1 MSFLKKQR
9 LSIVLPL
16 NETKNAEIKKI
27 LKFFKNDKKK
37 KRFCAIMLQIH
48 INVWTLITTKINLI
62 SKKGDLMKKH
72 ILSLTLGS
80 LLVSTL
86 SAEDDG
92 FYMSAGYQI
101 GEAAQMVKNTKGI
114 QELSDNYEK
123 LNNLLTKYS
132 TLNTLI
138 KLSSDPSAING
149 VRNDLGASA
158 AGLLNDKKNSPAYQ
172 AVLLAINAAVG
183 FWNIVGYVTQCGGN
197 ANGTASTSSTTIF
210 DNEPGYR
217 STSIT
222 CSLNVYTPGY
232 YGPMSIENFK
242 KLNEAY
248 QILQTALK
256 QGLPT
261 LNEKNGTVSVTYSY
275 KCAGQGNNNC
285 DVLKDN
291 RNGGTKSET
300 QTIDGKTVNTT
311 ISSKV
316 VNYDAP
322 GNTLGASYTDI
333 TTTMSNVPDNAQAL
347 LAQAST
353 LINTINSAC
362 PYFSA
367 PNSHA
372 NGPKWEWPSNKLCG
386 AFSEEIGAIQKMIT
400 DAQEM
405 LNQANIVNANG
416 QSSNPVDSH
425 FNPFTGNTS
434 FAEGML
440 KNAQAQAQMLNLANQ
455 VGQAIN
461 PNNLT
466 GTFQNFV
473 KGFLATCN
481 NPSTAGTGG
490 TQGSPPG
497 TVTTQTFAS
506 GCAYVGET
514 ITALNNS
521 IAHFGAQAEQIQQA
535 EDLAYTLANFS
546 SQYKKLGDT
555 YNSITTAISSIPN
568 AQAIQN
574 VVSKKNNPYSPQG
587 IQENFYL
594 NQNTYNQVQT
604 INQELGRNPFRKVG
618 IVSSQTN
625 NGAMNGIGIQVGYKQ
640 FFGQKRRWGAR
651 YYGFFDY
658 NHAFIKS
665 SFFNSASDV
674 WTYGFGADA
683 LYNFIND
690 KATNFLGKNNK
701 LSVGLFG
708 GIALAGTSW
717 LNSEYVNLAT
727 VNNVYNA
734 KMNVANF
741 QFLFNM
747 GVRMNLARPKKK
759 DSDHVAQHGIELG
772 LKIPTI
778 NTNYYSFM
786 GAELKYRRLYSVYL
800 NYVFAY

>member
-1 MSFLKKQR
+1 
-9 LSIVLPL
+9 
-16 NETKNAEIKKI
+16 
-27 LKFFKNDKKK
+27 
-37 KRFCAIMLQIH
+37 
-48 INVWTLITTKINLI
+48 
-62 SKKGDLMKKH
+62 MKKH

-92 FYMSAGYQI
+92 FYTSVGYQI
-101 GEAAQMVKNTKGI
+101 GEAAQMVTNTKGI
-114 QELSDNYEK
+114 QDLSDRYES
-123 LNNLLTKYS
+123 LNNLLTRYS

-138 KLSSDPSAING
+138 KLSSDPSAINAA
-149 VRNDLGASA
+149 RENLGASA
-158 AGLLNDKKNSPAYQ
+158 KNLIGDKANSPAYQ

-183 FWNIVGYVTQCGGN
+183 FWNVVGYVTQCGGN
-197 ANGTASTSSTTIF
+197 MDGQESISSTTIF
-210 DNEPGYR
+210 NNEPGYR
-217 STSIT
+217 STSINCT
-222 CSLNVYTPGY
+222 LNRHTPGY

-256 QGLPT
+256 NGLPA
-261 LNEKNGTVSVTYSY
+261 LKENNGKVNVTYTYTCS
-275 KCAGQGNNNC
+275 GEGNNNC
-285 DVLKDN
+285 STEATGVDN
-291 RNGGTKSET
+291 QNGGSKIET
-300 QTIDGKTVNTT
+300 QTIDGKSVTTT

-316 VNYDAP
+316 VDSGAS
-322 GNTLGASYTDI
+322 GNTSGVSYTEI
-333 TTTMSNVPDNAQAL
+333 TNELSSVPDSAQAL

-353 LINTINSAC
+353 LINTINTAC
-362 PYFSA
+362 PFFRANNSSDANAPKFSTTI
-367 PNSHA
+367 
-372 NGPKWEWPSNKLCG
+372 GKICG
-386 AFSEEIGAIQKMIT
+386 AFSEEISAIQKMIT
-400 DAQEM
+400 DAQE
-405 LNQANIVNANG
+405 LVNQTSVINSHEQSTPVGGSNG
-416 QSSNPVDSH
+416 KP
-425 FNPFTGNTS
+425 FNPFTDAS
-434 FAEGML
+434 FAQGML
-440 KNAQAQAQMLNLANQ
+440 ANASAQAKMLNLAHQ
-455 VGQAIN
+455 VGQTIN
-461 PNNLT
+461 PDNLT
-466 GTFQNFV
+466 GNFKNFV
-473 KGFLATCN
+473 TGFLATCN
-481 NPSTAGTGG
+481 NKSTNGNPYN
-490 TQGSPPG
+490 QGSAPG

-506 GCAYVGET
+506 GCAYVGQT
-514 ITALNNS
+514 ITNLENN
-521 IAHFGAQAEQIQQA
+521 IAHFGTQAQQIEQAENIA
-535 EDLAYTLANFS
+535 DTLVNFRS
-546 SQYKKLGDT
+546 RYNELGNT
-555 YNSITTAISSIPN
+555 YNSITTALSKVPN
-568 AQAIQN
+568 AQSLQN

-587 IQENFYL
+587 IDTNYYL
-594 NQNTYNQVQT
+594 NQNSYNQVQT

-618 IVSSQTN
+618 IVGSQTN

-640 FFGQKRRWGAR
+640 FFGQKRKWGAR

-747 GVRMNLARPKKK
+747 GVRMNLARSKKK
-759 DSDHVAQHGIELG
+759 GSDHAAQHGIELG

>member
-1 MSFLKKQR
+1 
-9 LSIVLPL
+9 
-16 NETKNAEIKKI
+16 
-27 LKFFKNDKKK
+27 
-37 KRFCAIMLQIH
+37 
-48 INVWTLITTKINLI
+48 
-62 SKKGDLMKKH
+62 MKKH
-72 ILSLTLGS
+72 ILSLALGS

-114 QELSDNYEK
+114 QQLSDNYENLSK
-123 LNNLLTKYS
+123 LLTRYS
-132 TLNTLI
+132 TLNSLI
-138 KLSSDPSAING
+138 KLSADPSVINAA
-149 VRNDLGASA
+149 RENLGASA
-158 AGLLNDKKNSPAYQ
+158 KNLIGDKANSPAYQ

-183 FWNIVGYVTQCGGN
+183 FWNVVGYVTQCGGN
-197 ANGTASTSSTTIF
+197 ANGQTSTSSTTIF
-210 DNEPGYR
+210 NNEPGYR

-222 CSLNVYTPGY
+222 CSLNGYPPGY

-242 KLNEAY
+242 KLNQAY

-256 QGLPT
+256 KGLPA
-261 LNEKNGTVSVTYSY
+261 LKESNGTINVNYSYTCSGSGNDNCSPSVTGVN
-275 KCAGQGNNNC
+275 KQE
-285 DVLKDN
+285 
-291 RNGGTKSET
+291 GGSKIET
-300 QTIDGKTVNTT
+300 QTIDGKSVTTT

-316 VNYDAP
+316 VSWEAE
-322 GNTLGASYTDI
+322 GNTSKVSYTEI
-333 TTTMSNVPDNAQAL
+333 TNQLNDVPDSAQFL

-353 LINTINSAC
+353 LINTINTAC
-362 PYFSA
+362 PFFHANNSSESSA
-367 PNSHA
+367 PKFSTTY
-372 NGPKWEWPSNKLCG
+372 GKICG
-386 AFSEEIGAIQKMIT
+386 AFSEEISAIQKMIT
-400 DAQEM
+400 DAQE
-405 LNQANIVNANG
+405 LVNQTNTINSNEQTTQVGGSNG
-416 QSSNPVDSH
+416 KP
-425 FNPFTGNTS
+425 FNPFTDAS
-434 FAEGML
+434 FAQGML
-440 KNAQAQAQMLNLANQ
+440 ANASAQAKMLSLADQ
-455 VGQAIN
+455 VGQTLN
-461 PNNLT
+461 PERLT
-466 GTFQNFV
+466 GNFQNFV
-473 KGFLATCN
+473 KNFLATCN
-481 NPSTAGTGG
+481 NPSTAGTSS
-490 TQGSPPG
+490 TQGSAPG

-506 GCAYVGET
+506 GCAYVEQT
-514 ITALNNS
+514 ITNLNNS
-521 IAHFGAQAEQIQQA
+521 ISHFGTQEQQIEQAENIA
-535 EDLAYTLANFS
+535 DTLVHFKS
-546 SQYKKLGDT
+546 RYSELGNT
-555 YNSITTAISSIPN
+555 YNSITTALSKVPN
-568 AQAIQN
+568 AQSLQN

-587 IQENFYL
+587 IETNYYL
-594 NQNTYNQVQT
+594 NPNSYNQIQT
-604 INQELGRNPFRKVG
+604 INQELGRNPFRKMG

-717 LNSEYVNLAT
+717 LNSEFVNLAT

-734 KMNVANF
+734 KINTANF
-741 QFLFNM
+741 QFLFNL
-747 GVRMNLARPKKK
+747 GLRMNLARAKKK
-759 DSDHVAQHGIELG
+759 GSDHAAQHGIELG
-772 LKIPTI
+772 VKIPTI

>member
-1 MSFLKKQR
+1 MKKTLLLSLSLSFL
-9 LSIVLPL
+9 L
-16 NETKNAEIKKI
+16 
-27 LKFFKNDKKK
+27 
-37 KRFCAIMLQIH
+37 H
-48 INVWTLITTKINLI
+48 
-62 SKKGDLMKKH
+62 
-72 ILSLTLGS
+72 
-80 LLVSTL
+80 
-86 SAEDDG
+86 AEDDG

-101 GEAAQMVKNTKGI
+101 GEAAQVVKNTKGV
-114 QELSDNYEK
+114 QELSDNYEN
-123 LNNLLTKYS
+123 LSNLLTRYS

-138 KLSSDPSAING
+138 KLSADPSAINAA
-149 VRNDLGASA
+149 RENLGASA
-158 AGLLNDKKNSPAYQ
+158 KNLIGDKTNSPAYQ

-183 FWNIVGYVTQCGGN
+183 FWNVVGYVSQCGGN
-197 ANGTASTSSTTIF
+197 ANGTKSTSSTTIF
-210 DNEPGYR
+210 NNEPGYR

-222 CSLNVYTPGY
+222 CNLNRYSPGVQ
-232 YGPMSIENFK
+232 GPISIENMK
-242 KLNEAY
+242 KINKAY

-256 QGLPT
+256 QGLPA
-261 LNEKNGTVSVTYSY
+261 LKENNGTVEVTYTYTCS
-275 KCAGQGNNNC
+275 GEGNDNC
-285 DVLKDN
+285 SITGVKQRDGSKTEN
-291 RNGGTKSET
+291 
-300 QTIDGKTVNTT
+300 QTIDGKQVTTT

-316 VNYDAP
+316 VDSEAS
-322 GNTLGASYTDI
+322 GNTSGVSYTEI
-333 TTTMSNVPDNAQAL
+333 TNALKGVPDSAQAL

-362 PYFSA
+362 PWFNATSSGGENA
-367 PNSHA
+367 PQW
-372 NGPKWEWPSNKLCG
+372 KWSPYSGGLCG
-386 AFSEEIGAIQKMIT
+386 AFKDEISAIQKMIT
-400 DAQEM
+400 DAQE
-405 LNQANIVNANG
+405 LVNQTSAINSNEQTTPVGGNNG
-416 QSSNPVDSH
+416 KP
-425 FNPFTGNTS
+425 FNPYTDAQ
-434 FAEGML
+434 FAQSML
-440 KNAQAQAQMLNLANQ
+440 ANANAQAKMLDLADQ
-455 VGQAIN
+455 VGQTIN
-461 PNNLT
+461 PEKLSGN
-466 GTFQNFV
+466 FQYFV
-473 KGFLATCN
+473 KEYLATCN

-490 TQGSPPG
+490 TQGSAPG
-497 TVTTQTFAS
+497 TVTNQTFAS
-506 GCAYVGET
+506 GCAYVQET
-514 ITALNNS
+514 ITNLNNS
-521 IAHFGAQAEQIQQA
+521 IAYFGTQGQQIEQAQNIADTLVHFKSRYSE
-535 EDLAYTLANFS
+535 
-546 SQYKKLGDT
+546 LGNT
-555 YNSITTAISSIPN
+555 YNSITTALSSIPN
-568 AQAIQN
+568 AQSLQN
-574 VVSKKNNPYSPQG
+574 VVSQKNNPYSPQG
-587 IQENFYL
+587 IETNYYL
-594 NQNTYNQVQT
+594 NQNAYNQIQT

-640 FFGQKRRWGAR
+640 FFGQKRRWGTR

-747 GVRMNLARPKKK
+747 GVRMNLARAKKK
-759 DSDHVAQHGIELG
+759 DSDHAAQHGIELG

>member
-1 MSFLKKQR
+1 
-9 LSIVLPL
+9 
-16 NETKNAEIKKI
+16 
-27 LKFFKNDKKK
+27 
-37 KRFCAIMLQIH
+37 MLH
-48 INVWTLITTKINLI
+48 
-62 SKKGDLMKKH
+62 
-72 ILSLTLGS
+72 
-80 LLVSTL
+80 
-86 SAEDDG
+86 AEDDG
-92 FYMSAGYQI
+92 FYTSVGYQI
-101 GEAAQMVKNTKGI
+101 GEAAQMVTNTKGI
-114 QELSDNYEK
+114 QELSDRYES
-123 LNNLLTKYS
+123 LNNLLTRYS

-138 KLSSDPSAING
+138 KLSADPSAING

-158 AGLLNDKKNSPAYQ
+158 KNLIGDKANSPAYQ

-197 ANGTASTSSTTIF
+197 ANGTSSTSSTTIF
-210 DNEPGYR
+210 NNEPGYR

-222 CSLNVYTPGY
+222 CSLNGYNPGY

-256 QGLPT
+256 KGLPA
-261 LNEKNGTVSVTYSY
+261 LNNNSGTVNVTYTYTCS
-275 KCAGQGNNNC
+275 GGGNDNC
-285 DVLKDN
+285 SPKVTGVDEQ
-291 RNGGTKSET
+291 NGGSKTET
-300 QTIDGKTVNTT
+300 QTIDGKQVSTT

-316 VNYDAP
+316 VDSGAQ
-322 GNTLGASYTDI
+322 GNTTGVSYTEI
-333 TTTMSNVPDNAQAL
+333 TNKLDNVPDSTQFL

-353 LINTINSAC
+353 LINTINEAC
-362 PYFSA
+362 PYFSVT
-367 PNSHA
+367 NKSG
-372 NGPKWEWPSNKLCG
+372 GPQMEPTRGKLCG
-386 AFSEEIGAIQKMIT
+386 FTEEISAIQKMIT
-400 DAQEM
+400 DAQD
-405 LNQANIVNANG
+405 LVNQTNIITSNEQTAQVGGNNG
-416 QSSNPVDSH
+416 KP
-425 FNPFTGNTS
+425 FNPFTDAS
-434 FAEGML
+434 FAQGML
-440 KNAQAQAQMLNLANQ
+440 ANAQAQAKMLNLAEQ

-461 PNNLT
+461 PERLSGN
-466 GTFQNFV
+466 FKNFV
-473 KGFLATCN
+473 TGFLATCN
-481 NPSTAGTGG
+481 NPSTAGTSG
-490 TQGSPPG
+490 TQGSSPG

-506 GCAYVGET
+506 GCAYVEQT
-514 ITALNNS
+514 LTNLNND
-521 IAHFGAQAEQIQQA
+521 IAHFGTRAQQIQQA
-535 EDLAYTLANFS
+535 ENIADTLVNFKS
-546 SQYKKLGDT
+546 RYNELGNT
-555 YNSITTAISSIPN
+555 YNSITTALSSIPN
-568 AQAIQN
+568 AQSLQN
-574 VVSKKNNPYSPQG
+574 AVSKKNNPYSPQG
-587 IQENFYL
+587 IETNYYL
-594 NQNTYNQVQT
+594 NQNTYNQIQT
-604 INQELGRNPFRKVG
+604 INQELGRNPFRKMG

-640 FFGQKRRWGAR
+640 FFGQKRKWGAR

-727 VNNVYNA
+727 MNNVYNA

-759 DSDHVAQHGIELG
+759 DSDHAAQHGIELG

>member
-1 MSFLKKQR
+1 
-9 LSIVLPL
+9 
-16 NETKNAEIKKI
+16 
-27 LKFFKNDKKK
+27 
-37 KRFCAIMLQIH
+37 
-48 INVWTLITTKINLI
+48 
-62 SKKGDLMKKH
+62 MKKH

-114 QELSDNYEK
+114 QDLSDRYES
-123 LNNLLTKYS
+123 LNNLLTRYS
-132 TLNTLI
+132 NLNTLI
-138 KLSSDPSAING
+138 KLSADPSAING

-158 AGLLNDKKNSPAYQ
+158 KNLIGDKANSPAYQ

-183 FWNIVGYVTQCGGN
+183 FWNVVGYVTQCGGN
-197 ANGTASTSSTTIF
+197 ANGQKSTSSTTIF
-210 DNEPGYR
+210 NNEPGYR

-222 CSLNVYTPGY
+222 CSLNGYSPGY

-242 KLNEAY
+242 KINEAY

-256 QGLPT
+256 KGLPA
-261 LNEKNGTVSVTYSY
+261 LNQNNGTLKEVTYTYTCS
-275 KCAGQGNNNC
+275 GQGNDNC
-285 DVLKDN
+285 SKKATGVDEQ
-291 RNGGTKSET
+291 NGGTKTTT
-300 QTIDGKTVNTT
+300 QTIDGKSVTTT

-316 VNYDAP
+316 VDFNAQ
-322 GNTLGASYTDI
+322 GNTQHVSYTEI
-333 TTTMSNVPDNAQAL
+333 TNKLDGVPDSAQAL

-353 LINTINSAC
+353 LINTINEAC
-362 PYFSA
+362 PYFHA
-367 PNSHA
+367 PNNQA

-386 AFSEEIGAIQKMIT
+386 AFSQEISAIQKMIT
-400 DAQEM
+400 DAQD
-405 LNQANIVNANG
+405 LVNQTSVINSNE
-416 QSSNPVDSH
+416 QSAQVGGNKP
-425 FNPFTGNTS
+425 FNPFTDAS
-434 FAEGML
+434 FAQGML
-440 KNAQAQAQMLNLANQ
+440 ANAQAQAKMLNLAEQ

-461 PNNLT
+461 PERLS

-490 TQGSPPG
+490 TQGSSPG

-506 GCAYVGET
+506 GCAYVEQT
-514 ITALNNS
+514 LTNLNND
-521 IAHFGAQAEQIQQA
+521 IAHFGTRAQQIQQA
-535 EDLAYTLANFS
+535 ADIADTLVNFKS
-546 SQYKKLGDT
+546 RYNELGNT
-555 YNSITTAISSIPN
+555 YNSITTALSNIPN
-568 AQAIQN
+568 AQSLQN
-574 VVSKKNNPYSPQG
+574 AVSKKNNPYSPQG
-587 IQENFYL
+587 IETNYYL
-594 NQNTYNQVQT
+594 NQNTYNQIQT

-640 FFGQKRRWGAR
+640 FFGQKRKWGAR

-734 KMNVANF
+734 KLNVANF

-747 GVRMNLARPKKK
+747 GVRMNLARSKKK
-759 DSDHVAQHGIELG
+759 GSDHAAQHGIELG

>member
-1 MSFLKKQR
+1 
-9 LSIVLPL
+9 
-16 NETKNAEIKKI
+16 
-27 LKFFKNDKKK
+27 
-37 KRFCAIMLQIH
+37 
-48 INVWTLITTKINLI
+48 
-62 SKKGDLMKKH
+62 MKKH

-92 FYMSAGYQI
+92 FYTSVGYQI
-101 GEAAQMVKNTKGI
+101 GEAAQMVTNTKGI

-123 LNNLLTKYS
+123 LNNLLTRYS

-138 KLSSDPSAING
+138 KLSADPSAVSGAIN
-149 VRNDLGASA
+149 NLNAGAT
-158 AGLLNDKKNSPAYQ
+158 GLLKEKTNSPAYQ
-172 AVLLAINAAVG
+172 AVSLALNAAVG
-183 FWNIVGYVTQCGGN
+183 LWNTIGYAVMCGNGN
-197 ANGTASTSSTTIF
+197 STGSGPGSVVF
-210 DNEPGYR
+210 DKEPGQR
-217 STSIT
+217 STQIT
-222 CSLNVYTPGY
+222 CNRFEAIGKGRS
-232 YGPMSIENFK
+232 MSIEEFK

-248 QILQTALK
+248 QIIQQALK
-256 QGLPT
+256 NGNGFPELGGNGTEVKVDYTYECKQNNSSINGGV
-261 LNEKNGTVSVTYSY
+261 NQFCEAKNGSSSGTNTQTTTQDGVTITTAYDNNKATVSFS
-275 KCAGQGNNNC
+275 
-285 DVLKDN
+285 
-291 RNGGTKSET
+291 
-300 QTIDGKTVNTT
+300 
-311 ISSKV
+311 
-316 VNYDAP
+316 
-322 GNTLGASYTDI
+322 I
-333 TTTMSNVPDNAQAL
+333 TNNAQEL
-347 LAQAST
+347 
-353 LINTINSAC
+353 
-362 PYFSA
+362 
-367 PNSHA
+367 
-372 NGPKWEWPSNKLCG
+372 
-386 AFSEEIGAIQKMIT
+386 
-400 DAQEM
+400 
-405 LNQANIVNANG
+405 LNQAANIMNVLNTQCPLVRSKHNENAAGNG
-416 QSSNPVDSH
+416 SPWGLSTSGDACQIFQQEFSQVTSMIKNAQEIVAQSEIANTNQKAEIANPSN
-425 FNPFTGNTS
+425 FNPFTDAG
-434 FAEGML
+434 FAQSML
-440 KNAQAQAQMLNLANQ
+440 KNAQAQANMFNLAEQ
-455 VGQAIN
+455 VKQN
-461 PNNLT
+461 LEVMQNNNNVNEELGGFGKGMT
-466 GTFQNFV
+466 NFV
-473 KGFLATCN
+473 SAFLASCRD
-481 NPSTAGTGG
+481 GGG
-490 TQGSPPG
+490 TLPNEG
-497 TVTTQTFAS
+497 VTSNTWGA

-521 IAHFGAQAEQIQQA
+521 IAHFGTQAEQIQQA
-535 EDLAYTLANFS
+535 ENIADTLVNFKS
-546 SQYKKLGDT
+546 RYNELGNT
-555 YNSITTAISSIPN
+555 YNSITTALSSIPN
-568 AQAIQN
+568 AQSLQN
-574 VVSKKNNPYSPQG
+574 AVSKKNNPYSPQG
-587 IQENFYL
+587 IETNYYL
-594 NQNTYNQVQT
+594 NQNAYNQIQT

-640 FFGQKRRWGAR
+640 FFGQKRKWGAR

-727 VNNVYNA
+727 MNNVYNA

-759 DSDHVAQHGIELG
+759 DSDHAAQHGIELG

>member
-1 MSFLKKQR
+1 
-9 LSIVLPL
+9 
-16 NETKNAEIKKI
+16 
-27 LKFFKNDKKK
+27 
-37 KRFCAIMLQIH
+37 
-48 INVWTLITTKINLI
+48 
-62 SKKGDLMKKH
+62 MKKH
-72 ILSLTLGS
+72 ILSFALGS

-101 GEAAQMVKNTKGI
+101 GEAAQMVTNTKGV
-114 QELSDNYEK
+114 QQLSDNYENLSK
-123 LNNLLTKYS
+123 LLTRYS
-132 TLNTLI
+132 TLNSLI
-138 KLSSDPSAING
+138 KLSADPSAINAA
-149 VRNDLGASA
+149 RENLGASA
-158 AGLLNDKKNSPAYQ
+158 KNLIGDTKNSPAYQ

-183 FWNIVGYVTQCGGN
+183 FWNVLGYATQCGGN
-197 ANGTASTSSTTIF
+197 ANGQESTSSTTIF
-210 DNEPGYR
+210 NNEPGYR

-222 CSLNVYTPGY
+222 CSLNGYKPGY
-232 YGPMSIENFK
+232 YAPMSIENFK

-256 QGLPT
+256 EGLPA
-261 LNEKNGTVSVTYSY
+261 LKENNGEVNVTYTYTCS
-275 KCAGQGNNNC
+275 GEGNNNC
-285 DVLKDN
+285 QITGMGQEKVK
-291 RNGGTKSET
+291 TET
-300 QTIDGKTVNTT
+300 QTIGGKSVSTT

-316 VNYDAP
+316 VDSQAAGNKSGVSYTEIT
-322 GNTLGASYTDI
+322 NTL
-333 TTTMSNVPDNAQAL
+333 NRVPNNAQAL

-353 LINTINSAC
+353 LINTINTAC
-362 PYFSA
+362 PYFSVT
-367 PNSHA
+367 NKSG
-372 NGPKWEWPSNKLCG
+372 GPQMEPTRGKLC
-386 AFSEEIGAIQKMIT
+386 AFTNEISAIQGMIAN
-400 DAQEM
+400 AQE
-405 LNQANIVNANG
+405 LVNQTSAINSNEQSTPVGGNNG
-416 QSSNPVDSH
+416 KP
-425 FNPFTGNTS
+425 FNPFTDAS
-434 FAEGML
+434 FAQGML
-440 KNAQAQAQMLNLANQ
+440 ANASAQAKMLNLSEQ
-455 VGQAIN
+455 VGQTLN
-461 PNNLT
+461 PDRLT
-466 GTFQNFV
+466 GNFHNFV
-473 KGFLATCN
+473 KNFLATCN

-490 TQGSPPG
+490 TQGSAPG

-506 GCAYVGET
+506 GCAYVGQT
-514 ITALNNS
+514 ITNLKNS
-521 IAHFGAQAEQIQQA
+521 IAHFGTQEQQIQQA
-535 EDLAYTLANFS
+535 ENIADTLVHFKS
-546 SQYKKLGDT
+546 RYSELGNT
-555 YNSITTAISSIPN
+555 YNSITTTLSKVPN
-568 AQAIQN
+568 AQSLQN
-574 VVSKKNNPYSPQG
+574 VVSQKNNPYSPQG
-587 IQENFYL
+587 IETNYYL
-594 NQNTYNQVQT
+594 NQNSYNQIQT

-640 FFGQKRRWGAR
+640 FFGQKRKWGAR

-734 KMNVANF
+734 KINTANF
-741 QFLFNM
+741 QFLFNL
-747 GVRMNLARPKKK
+747 GLRMNLARAKKK
-759 DSDHVAQHGIELG
+759 GSDHAAQHGIELG
-772 LKIPTI
+772 VKIPTI

>member
-1 MSFLKKQR
+1 
-9 LSIVLPL
+9 
-16 NETKNAEIKKI
+16 
-27 LKFFKNDKKK
+27 
-37 KRFCAIMLQIH
+37 
-48 INVWTLITTKINLI
+48 
-62 SKKGDLMKKH
+62 MKKH
-72 ILSLTLGS
+72 ILSLALGS

-92 FYMSAGYQI
+92 FYTSVGYQI
-101 GEAAQMVKNTKGI
+101 GEAAQMVSNTKGI
-114 QELSDNYEK
+114 QQLSDNYENLSK
-123 LNNLLTKYS
+123 LLTRYS
-132 TLNTLI
+132 TLNNFIQLA
-138 KLSSDPSAING
+138 SDPSAINAA
-149 VRNDLGASA
+149 RENLGASA
-158 AGLLNDKKNSPAYQ
+158 KNLIGDKANSPAYQ

-183 FWNIVGYVTQCGGN
+183 FWNVVGYVSQCGGN
-197 ANGTASTSSTTIF
+197 ANGQKSTSSTTIF
-210 DNEPGYR
+210 NNEPGYR

-222 CSLNVYTPGY
+222 CSLNGYSPGVQ
-232 YGPMSIENFK
+232 GPISIENFK
-242 KLNEAY
+242 KINKAY
-248 QILQTALK
+248 QILQAALK
-256 QGLPT
+256 KGLPA
-261 LNEKNGTVSVTYSY
+261 LKENNGTLSEVKYTYTCS
-275 KCAGQGNNNC
+275 GEGNTNC
-285 DVLKDN
+285 SKEATGVDKQ
-291 RNGGTKSET
+291 NGGTKTET
-300 QTIDGKTVNTT
+300 QTIDGKQVTTT

-316 VNYDAP
+316 VDSRAE
-322 GNTLGASYTDI
+322 GNTSGVSYTEI
-333 TTTMSNVPDNAQAL
+333 TNQLSGVPDSAQAL

-362 PYFSA
+362 PWFHATSSSSPNA
-367 PNSHA
+367 PQW
-372 NGPKWEWPSNKLCG
+372 KWSPRSGGLCG
-386 AFSEEIGAIQKMIT
+386 AFKDEISAIQKMIT
-400 DAQEM
+400 DAQD
-405 LNQANIVNANG
+405 LVNQTNAIN
-416 QSSNPVDSH
+416 SNEQTAQVGGSGGKP
-425 FNPFTGNTS
+425 FNPFTDAS
-434 FAEGML
+434 FAQGML
-440 KNAQAQAQMLNLANQ
+440 ANASAQAKMLNLSHQ
-455 VGQAIN
+455 VGQTIN
-461 PNNLT
+461 PDNLT
-466 GTFQNFV
+466 GNFQYFV
-473 KGFLATCN
+473 KEYLATCN
-481 NPSTAGTGG
+481 NKSTAGTGG

-506 GCAYVGET
+506 GCAYVEQT
-514 ITALNNS
+514 LTNLTNS
-521 IAHFGAQAEQIQQA
+521 IAHFGTQEQQIQQA
-535 EDLAYTLANFS
+535 ENIADTLVNFKS
-546 SQYKKLGDT
+546 RYNELGNT
-555 YNSITTAISSIPN
+555 YNSITTALSSIPN
-568 AQAIQN
+568 AQSLQN
-574 VVSKKNNPYSPQG
+574 AVSKKNNPYSPQG
-587 IQENFYL
+587 IETNYYL
-594 NQNTYNQVQT
+594 NQNSYNQIQT
-604 INQELGRNPFRKVG
+604 INQELGRNPFRKLG

-640 FFGQKRRWGAR
+640 FFGQKRKWGAR

-734 KMNVANF
+734 KLNVANF

-772 LKIPTI
+772 VKIPTI

>member
-1 MSFLKKQR
+1 
-9 LSIVLPL
+9 
-16 NETKNAEIKKI
+16 
-27 LKFFKNDKKK
+27 
-37 KRFCAIMLQIH
+37 
-48 INVWTLITTKINLI
+48 
-62 SKKGDLMKKH
+62 MKKH

-114 QELSDNYEK
+114 QQLSDNYENLSK
-123 LNNLLTKYS
+123 LLTRYS
-132 TLNTLI
+132 TLTNLI
-138 KLSSDPSAING
+138 KLSSDPSAINAA
-149 VRNDLGASA
+149 RENLGASA
-158 AGLLNDKKNSPAYQ
+158 KNLIGDTKNSPAYQ

-183 FWNIVGYVTQCGGN
+183 FWNVLGYATQCGGN
-197 ANGTASTSSTTIF
+197 ANGQESTSSTTIF
-210 DNEPGYR
+210 NNEPGYR

-222 CSLNVYTPGY
+222 CSFNNLKIGY
-232 YGPMSIENFK
+232 YGVMSIENMK
-242 KLNEAY
+242 KLNQAY

-256 QGLPT
+256 KSLPA
-261 LNEKNGTVSVTYSY
+261 LKENNGTISVNYTYTCS
-275 KCAGQGNNNC
+275 GEGNDNC
-285 DVLKDN
+285 SPSQTGVDKQS
-291 RNGGTKSET
+291 GGTKTET
-300 QTIDGKTVNTT
+300 QTIDGKQVNTT

-316 VNYDAP
+316 VNWDAQ
-322 GNTLGASYTDI
+322 GNTQHVSYTEI
-333 TTTMSNVPDNAQAL
+333 TNALSNVPDSAQFL

-353 LINTINSAC
+353 LINTINTAC
-362 PYFSA
+362 PYFRV
-367 PNSHA
+367 A
-372 NGPKWEWPSNKLCG
+372 NQSGGPQMEPTNGKLCS
-386 AFSEEIGAIQKMIT
+386 FTQEISAIQKMIT
-400 DAQEM
+400 DAQE
-405 LNQANIVNANG
+405 LVNQTNTINANEQTTQVG
-416 QSSNPVDSH
+416 GSNGKP
-425 FNPFTGNTS
+425 FNPFTDAS
-434 FAEGML
+434 FAQGML
-440 KNAQAQAQMLNLANQ
+440 ANASAQAKMLDLAHQ
-455 VGQAIN
+455 VGQTLN
-461 PNNLT
+461 PERLT
-466 GTFQNFV
+466 GNFQNFV
-473 KGFLATCN
+473 KNFLATCH

-490 TQGSPPG
+490 TQGSAPG
-497 TVTTQTFAS
+497 EVTTQTFAS
-506 GCAYVGET
+506 GCAYVEQT
-514 ITALNNS
+514 ITNLNNS
-521 IAHFGAQAEQIQQA
+521 ISHFGTQEQQIQQA
-535 EDLAYTLANFS
+535 ENIADTLVNFKS
-546 SQYKKLGDT
+546 RYSELGNT
-555 YNSITTAISSIPN
+555 YNSITTALSKVPN
-568 AQAIQN
+568 AQSLQS

-587 IQENFYL
+587 IETNYYL
-594 NQNTYNQVQT
+594 NQNSYNQVQT
-604 INQELGRNPFRKVG
+604 INQELGRNPFRKMG

-734 KMNVANF
+734 KINTANF
-741 QFLFNM
+741 QFLFNL
-747 GVRMNLARPKKK
+747 GLRMNLARAKKK
-759 DSDHVAQHGIELG
+759 GSDHAAQHGIELG
-772 LKIPTI
+772 VKIPTI

>member
-1 MSFLKKQR
+1 
-9 LSIVLPL
+9 
-16 NETKNAEIKKI
+16 
-27 LKFFKNDKKK
+27 
-37 KRFCAIMLQIH
+37 
-48 INVWTLITTKINLI
+48 
-62 SKKGDLMKKH
+62 MKKH
-72 ILSLTLGS
+72 ILSLALGS
-80 LLVSTL
+80 LLVSAL

-92 FYMSAGYQI
+92 FYMSVGYQI

-114 QELSDNYEK
+114 QDLSDRYES
-123 LNNLLTKYS
+123 LNNLLTRYS
-132 TLNTLI
+132 TLNTLV
-138 KLSSDPSAING
+138 KLSSDPSAINSA
-149 VRNDLGASA
+149 RENLGASA
-158 AGLLNDKKNSPAYQ
+158 KNLIGDTKTSPAYQ

-183 FWNIVGYVTQCGGN
+183 FWNVLGYATQCGGN
-197 ANGTASTSSTTIF
+197 GNQTSTSSTTIF
-210 DNEPGYR
+210 NNEPGYR

-222 CSLNVYTPGY
+222 CEYNNLGIGREGV
-232 YGPMSIENFK
+232 MSIDNMK

-256 QGLPT
+256 KGLPA
-261 LNEKNGTVSVTYSY
+261 LKENNGTVSVTYTYTCS
-275 KCAGQGNNNC
+275 GEGNNNC
-285 DVLKDN
+285 SKEATGVDN
-291 RNGGTKSET
+291 QNSVTKN
-300 QTIDGKTVNTT
+300 QTIDGKQVTTT
-311 ISSKV
+311 IKSKV
-316 VNYDAP
+316 VDSRAS
-322 GNTLGASYTDI
+322 GNTSGVSYTEI
-333 TTTMSNVPDNAQAL
+333 TNELSGVPDSAQAL

-362 PYFSA
+362 PWFHVTNKSG
-367 PNSHA
+367 
-372 NGPKWEWPSNKLCG
+372 GPQMNPTSGGLCV
-386 AFSEEIGAIQKMIT
+386 FKDEISAIQKMIT
-400 DAQEM
+400 DAQE
-405 LNQANIVNANG
+405 LVNQTSAINNNE
-416 QSSNPVDSH
+416 QSTPVGESNKP
-425 FNPFTGNTS
+425 FNPFTDAS
-434 FAEGML
+434 FAQGML
-440 KNAQAQAQMLNLANQ
+440 ANASAQAKMLDLAHQ

-461 PNNLT
+461 PNNLS
-466 GTFQNFV
+466 GNFQNFV
-473 KGFLATCN
+473 KNFLATCN
-481 NPSTAGTGG
+481 NLSTSGNGG

-506 GCAYVGET
+506 GCAYVQET
-514 ITALNNS
+514 LTNLNNS
-521 IAHFGAQAEQIQQA
+521 IAHFGTQEQQIQQA
-535 EDLAYTLANFS
+535 ENIADTLVHFKSRYNE
-546 SQYKKLGDT
+546 LGNT
-555 YNSITTAISSIPN
+555 YNSITTALSKVPN
-568 AQAIQN
+568 AQSLQN
-574 VVSKKNNPYSPQG
+574 AVSKKNNPYSPQG
-587 IQENFYL
+587 IETNYYL
-594 NQNTYNQVQT
+594 NQNTYNQIQT

-734 KMNVANF
+734 KLNVANF

-747 GVRMNLARPKKK
+747 GVRMNLARSKKK
-759 DSDHVAQHGIELG
+759 GSDHVAQHGIELG